1 MARFLLISVLL
12 LASISA
18 WAQTSLQG
26 KVTNKKGESVP
37 FATVSLIQNGSPKTG
52 AVTDYDGIYI
62 ITGLDPGTYDLQ
74 VSEVSEGKTLIQG
87 IVISAN
93 HQNNVD
99 VKFTETKGTDLEVV
113 IIKYIPPV
121 IDQEK
126 TGGKILTGKEI
137 SVLPI
142 KSVDAIVAQTAGVSQ
157 SDEGKGIAIRGS
169 REDANLTYVDGI
181 PVRGA
186 PPAAQDIDQLEVI
199 TGGIPASIGDVTGGA
214 ISITTKGGSRK
225 FKGNLEAETSQYLD
239 AFGYSQLQGGLSGPI
254 IKNKSGDPIVSFR
267 VSGAYTARKESNP
280 SYFGAYK
287 LKDDVLADLKA
298 HPTELI
304 NGQVRP
310 RAQNIT
316 ADQVERVQA
325 RPNAGDARLDING
338 KLDFRLNNAMDIT
351 LSGGYSR
358 TDGRINS
365 FQRNLMSYDRN
376 AERVR
381 NTMRGSV
388 RFRHRIG
395 EAADPNDK
403 KGMRNV
409 IENAQY
415 TLQGGFSFDT
425 DDYNDPFHKDN
436 LFAYGQVARFDFKE
450 RPNIETTVVRDTV
463 TGQPLDLTSN
473 MIGYT
478 TTLVG
483 YDKTNS
489 SNPGLAA
496 YNDVLPAFGEGGI
509 PSIDAFRTRNGFVQE
524 GDRLIYA
531 QHLGVNQVYNLFHK
545 GQNSLAQGKA
555 ELTFDL
561 LPTRKAE
568 NKHSIQL
575 GFLYEQR
582 EDRQY
587 TITPRTLWQNAQQL
601 ANRWFDGLDKSNIL
615 RDSIVNYGTNPFG
628 ATSDTVHI
636 YANKVTQPQQYYF
649 AHEIRKKLG
658 LHNYDYVNVDELSA
672 KDLNLGM
679 FSPDELMVD
688 QTLDLNYYGYDYKGN
703 PVAGGRNN
711 FNSFWTDSTAY
722 QGNDGV
728 NFKIPTRAIGA
739 FQPIYM
745 AGYIQD
751 KFSFDKILFRVGL
764 RVDRF
769 DANTKVMRDIYSLY
783 KTYNAKEFYATV
795 LNKTKPSSIG
805 DDYIPYIDA
814 SNNIT
819 AFRSG
824 DKWYSPAGAPIT
836 DATTAFYG
844 RGKAVPATISGV
856 DKNPDF
862 RITGGKFSPDA
873 SFEDYTPQLNFMP
886 RLAFSFP
893 ISDKASFFAHYDI
906 LTSRPLDGGVSA
918 NYASPLDYYR
928 MEVNQQSVT
937 IGNPKLKS
945 ARAIDY
951 EVGFQQQL
959 SNTSALKAQVY
970 YKEMRDQIQEQL
982 VSNAYPNE
990 YITYRNSDF
999 GTVKGMTF
1007 TFEQRRVSNLQFSLA
1022 YTLQFADGTG
1032 SSATSSR
1039 GINLGASLRNIYAL
1053 SYDERHRFALNLDY
1067 RFEGGKKYDG
1077 PMIGNFKVFENTGI
1091 NVLATL
1097 ASGRPFT
1104 QKQQPTPFD
1113 ATNTIGSING
1123 SRLPW
1128 NNVINLRIDRDIQL
1142 TKSEKN
1148 PLMLNV
1154 YFRVQNLLNTQN
1166 WLQVYQYTGTPY
1178 DDGYLT
1184 SDKGASIVASQPNPA
1199 SYELLY
1205 RYRMANPDYVS
1216 LPRRMYVGAIINF

>member
-12 LASISA
+12 LATISV

-26 KVTNKKGESVP
+26 KVTNSKGEPVP
-37 FATVSLIQNGSPKTG
+37 FATVSLFQNGSPKMG
-52 AVTDYDGIYI
+52 AATDIDGVYI
-62 ITGLDPGTYDLQ
+62 LTGLDPGTYDLEA
-74 VSEVSEGKTLIQG
+74 SEISEGKTRVQG
-87 IVISAN
+87 VVVNAN
-93 HQNNVD
+93 RQNTVD
-99 VKFTETKGTDLEVV
+99 VKFTEATGTVLTTV
-113 IIKYIPPV
+113 IIKYIPPA
-121 IDQEK
+121 IDKDK
-126 TGGKILTGKEI
+126 TGGKTLTDAEI
-137 SVLPI
+137 RVLPT
-142 KSVDAIVAQTAGVSQ
+142 KNVDAIVAQTAGVSQ
-157 SDEGKGIAIRGS
+157 SDEGKGISMRGG

-186 PPAAQDIDQLEVI
+186 PPTAQDIEQLEVI

-214 ISITTKGGSRK
+214 ISITTKGGAKK
-225 FKGNLEAETSQYLD
+225 FKGNLELETSQYLD
-239 AFGYSQLQGGLSGPI
+239 AFGYSQLQGGLAGPI
-254 IKNKSGDPIVSFR
+254 IKNKAGDPIVSFR

-287 LKDDVLADLKA
+287 LKDEVLADFKA
-298 HPTELI
+298 RPTELV

-310 RAQNIT
+310 RGQGIT

-325 RPNAGDARLDING
+325 RPNAGDTRLDING
-338 KLDFRLNNAMDIT
+338 KLDFRLSKTMDIT

-358 TDGRINS
+358 NDGRINS
-365 FQRNLMSYDRN
+365 FTRNLMAYDRN

-381 NTMRGSV
+381 NTLRGSI
-388 RFRHRIG
+388 RLRHRIG
-395 EAADPNDK
+395 ESADPNEK
-403 KGMRNV
+403 KATRSV

-415 TLQGGFSFDT
+415 TLQGGFSFDS
-425 DDYNDPFHKDN
+425 DDYNDPIHKDN
-436 LFAYGQVARFDFKE
+436 LFAYGQVARFDFK
-450 RPNIETTVVRDTV
+450 NVVDIATDVVRDTV
-463 TGQPLDLTSN
+463 TGIPTGLTSA
-473 MIGYT
+473 MTGYN

-496 YNDVLPAFGEGGI
+496 YNDVIPALTEGGLPA
-509 PSIDAFRTRNGFVQE
+509 IDAFRTRNGFVQE
-524 GDRLIYA
+524 GDRLVYA
-531 QHLGVNQVYNLFHK
+531 QHLGVNQVYNSYHK
-545 GQNSLAQGKA
+545 EQNTLIQGKA
-555 ELTFDL
+555 ELNFDL
-561 LPTRKAE
+561 LPTRKVD

-582 EDRQY
+582 EDRSY
-587 TITPRTLWQNAQQL
+587 NITPRTLWQNAQQL
-601 ANRWFDGLDKSNIL
+601 ANRWFDGLDQNNIL
-615 RDSIVNYGTNPFG
+615 RDSIIQYGNNPFG
-628 ATSDTVHI
+628 ETSDTVHI
-636 YANKVTQPQQYYF
+636 YANKVTSPQQFYF

-658 LHNYDYVNVDELSA
+658 LRNYDYVNVDKLSA
-672 KDLNLGM
+672 NDLNLGM
-679 FSPDELMVD
+679 FSADELMVD
-688 QTLDLNYYGYDYKGN
+688 QVLDLKYYGYDYKGN

-711 FNSFWTDSTAY
+711 FNSFWTDSTTY
-722 QGNDGV
+722 QGND
-728 NFKIPTRAIGA
+728 NLSFKVPTRAIGA

-751 KFSFDKILFRVGL
+751 KFTFDKIIFRLGL

-783 KTYNAKEFYATV
+783 KTYNAKDFYSTV
-795 LNKTKPSSIG
+795 LGKQKPASIG
-805 DDYIPYIDA
+805 DDYIPYVDA
-814 SNNIT
+814 SNNVT

-824 DKWYSPAGAPIT
+824 DKWFSSTGTPIT

-844 RGKAVPATISGV
+844 RGKAVPATVSDV
-856 DKNPDF
+856 DKNPDY
-862 RITGGKFSPDA
+862 RITGSKFSPDA

-893 ISDKASFFAHYDI
+893 ISDKANFFAHYDI
-906 LTSRPLDGGVSA
+906 LTSRPLDGGISA

-928 MEVNQQSVT
+928 MEINQGVF

-951 EVGFQQQL
+951 EVGFQQEL
-959 SNTSALKAQVY
+959 SKTSAFKVQAY

-990 YITYRNSDF
+990 YTTYRNSDF
-999 GTVKGMTF
+999 GTVKGGTF
-1007 TFEQRRVSNLQFSLA
+1007 TFEQRRVNQLQFSLA

-1032 SSATSSR
+1032 SSSTSSR
-1039 GINLGASLRNIYAL
+1039 GLNLGASLRNIYAL

-1067 RFEGGKKYDG
+1067 RYETGTKYDG
-1077 PMIGNFKVFENTGI
+1077 PMIGTFKVLENTGI
-1091 NVLATL
+1091 NILATL

-1104 QKQQPTPFD
+1104 QKLQPQPFD
-1113 ATNTIGSING
+1113 ATNTIGSVNG

-1128 NNVINLRIDRDIQL
+1128 NNTINLRIDRDIKL
-1142 TKSEKN
+1142 TKGDKN
-1148 PLMLNV
+1148 NLMLNV

-1166 WLQVYQYTGTPY
+1166 WLQVYEYTGTPY

-1184 SDKGASIVASQPNPA
+1184 SDKGASIVGAQPNPV

-1205 RYRMANPDYVS
+1205 RFRMANPDYIS
-1216 LPRRMYVGAIINF
+1216 LPRRMYVGAILNF